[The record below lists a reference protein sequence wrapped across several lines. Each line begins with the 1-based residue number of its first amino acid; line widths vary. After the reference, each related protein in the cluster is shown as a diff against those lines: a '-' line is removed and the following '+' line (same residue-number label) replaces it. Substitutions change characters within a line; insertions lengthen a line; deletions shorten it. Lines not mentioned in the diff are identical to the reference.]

1 MGALDDPRGPLEGEH
16 LVDRGVAVIAGALT
30 DLDEV
35 SLLGLDQAATAA
47 SLVEIAAAEARLGEL
62 KHRVLAHAS
71 QVRVEEA
78 TGAATTATW
87 LARATRTTVRS
98 SRRAVH
104 LAAALES
111 YERLREG
118 YAAGAVNTEQAE
130 VIARALDALPT
141 DIPNT
146 VKAAAEQRLVDLAA
160 QHDACDLRVLGDRV
174 LDVVAPAVADAHE
187 AARLEAEERAAARR
201 TMLTMTPD
209 GQGSVHGRFTV
220 PELHAGML
228 RKQLL
233 ALVVHDKPALA
244 STPATTV
251 EQEEDERPEPVK
263 AATAVEL
270 GAALC
275 ELLERLDG
283 SQVPEMSTG
292 ATVVVTMTLETLT
305 GGLAAATLDTGDRI
319 AAHTARRLACE
330 AGIVPVVLG
339 GRREVLDVGRRKR
352 LFTRA
357 QRIALA
363 TRDKGCTAAG
373 CRTAAWFCHAH
384 HDRPWATGG
393 TTDLTN
399 GRLLCPTHHRAAHD
413 PRYDTHVLTDHQIE
427 FTLRC

>member
-1 MGALDDPRGPLEGEH
+1 MEGLGQH
-16 LVDRGVAVIAGALT
+16 QMDRGVAVIAGALT

-47 SLVEIAAAEARLGEL
+47 SLVEIAVAEARLGEL

-104 LAAALES
+104 LAAALET
-111 YERLREG
+111 YQRLRAG
-118 YAAGAVNTEQAE
+118 YAAGRVNTEQAE
-130 VIARALDALPT
+130 VIARALDALPA
-141 DIPNT
+141 DLPSQ
-146 VKAAAEQRLVDLAA
+146 VRAAAEQRLVDLAVH
-160 QHDACDLRVLGDRV
+160 HDACDLRVLGDRV
-174 LDVVAPAVADAHE
+174 LDVVAPQVADAHE
-187 AARLEAEERAAARR
+187 AARLEAEERAAARKA
-201 TMLTMTPD
+201 MLTMTPD

-233 ALVVHDKPALA
+233 ALVAHDKPALA
-244 STPATTV
+244 TSPATTG
-251 EQEEDERPEPVK
+251 EQEEGERPEPVK
-263 AATAVEL
+263 AATGVEL

-330 AGIVPVVLG
+330 AGIIPVVLSG
-339 GRREVLDVGRRKR
+339 SREVLDQGRRKR
-352 LFTRA
+352 LFTRT

-363 TRDKGCTAAG
+363 TRDRGCTAVG
-373 CRTAAWFCHAH
+373 CHTAAWFCHAH
-384 HDRPWATGG
+384 HDHPWATGG

-399 GRLLCPTHHRAAHD
+399 GRLLCPTHHRTAHD
-413 PRYDTHVLTDHQIE
+413 PRYDTRVLADHQIE
-427 FTLRC
+427 FTRRC

>member
-1 MGALDDPRGPLEGEH
+1 MEGLGQH
-16 LVDRGVAVIAGALT
+16 QVDRGVAVIAGALT

-35 SLLGLDQAATAA
+35 SLIGLDQPATAA

-104 LAAALES
+104 LAAALET

-118 YAAGAVNTEQAE
+118 YAAGRVNTEQAE
-130 VIARALDALPT
+130 VIARALDALPA
-141 DIPNT
+141 DIPAT
-146 VKAAAEQRLVDLAA
+146 VRAAAEQRLVDLAGH
-160 QHDACDLRVLGDRV
+160 HDACDLRVLGDRV

-187 AARLEAEERAAARR
+187 AARLEAEERAAARK

-244 STPATTV
+244 STPATAA
-251 EQEEDERPEPVK
+251 EQGEGERPEPVK

-330 AGIVPVVLG
+330 SDIVPVVLD

-373 CRTAAWFCHAH
+373 CRTAAWFCHAARTSAH
-384 HDRPWATGG
+384 GPEVNG
-393 TTDLTN
+393 TSS
-399 GRLLCPTHHRAAHD
+399 R
-413 PRYDTHVLTDHQIE
+413 
-427 FTLRC
+427 

>member
-1 MGALDDPRGPLEGEH
+1 MEGLGQH
-16 LVDRGVAVIAGALT
+16 QMDRGVAVIAGALT

-47 SLVEIAAAEARLGEL
+47 SLVEIAVAEARLGEL

-104 LAAALES
+104 LAAALET
-111 YERLREG
+111 YQRLRAG
-118 YAAGAVNTEQAE
+118 YAAGRVNTEQAE
-130 VIARALDALPT
+130 VIARALDAVPV
-141 DIPNT
+141 DIPAT

-160 QHDACDLRVLGDRV
+160 HHDACDLRVLGDRV

-187 AARLEAEERAAARR
+187 AARLEAEERAAARK

-233 ALVVHDKPALA
+233 ALVVHDKPALT
-244 STPATTV
+244 STPATTG
-251 EQEEDERPEPVK
+251 EQEEGERPEPVK

-270 GAALC
+270 GAAFC

-283 SQVPEMSTG
+283 SHVPEMSTG
-292 ATVVVTMTLETLT
+292 ATVVVTMTLETLA

-330 AGIVPVVLG
+330 AGIIPVVLG
-339 GRREVLDVGRRKR
+339 GSREVLDQGRRKR

-363 TRDKGCTAAG
+363 TRDRGCTAIG
-373 CRTAAWFCHAH
+373 CHTAAWFCHAH
-384 HDRPWATGG
+384 HDQPWATGG

-399 GRLLCPTHHRAAHD
+399 GRLLCPTHHRTAHD
-413 PRYDTHVLTDHQIE
+413 PRYDTRVLADHQIE
-427 FTLRC
+427 FTRRC

>member
-1 MGALDDPRGPLEGEH
+1 MGALGPREGEH

-30 DLDEV
+30 ELDEV
-35 SLLGLDQAATAA
+35 SLLGLDQTATAA
-47 SLVEIAAAEARLGEL
+47 SLVEIAVAEARLGEL

-71 QVRVEEA
+71 SVRVEEA

-104 LAAALES
+104 LATTLET
-111 YERLREG
+111 YQVLREG
-118 YAAGAVNTEQAE
+118 YAAGRVNTEQAE
-130 VIARALDALPT
+130 VIARALDALPA
-141 DIPNT
+141 DIPAT
-146 VKAAAEQRLVDLAA
+146 VRAAAEQRLVELAA
-160 QHDACDLRVLGDRV
+160 HHDACDLRVLGDRV

-187 AARLEAEERAAARR
+187 AARLEAEERAAARK

-233 ALVVHDKPALA
+233 ALVVHDKPSLTT
-244 STPATTV
+244 SPATTA
-251 EQEEDERPEPVK
+251 EQGEGGRPEPVK

-270 GAALC
+270 GAAFC

-330 AGIVPVVLG
+330 AGIIPVVLG
-339 GRREVLDVGRRKR
+339 GRREVLDQGRRKR

-363 TRDKGCTAAG
+363 TRDRGCTAVG

-384 HDRPWATGG
+384 HDQPWAAGG
-393 TTDLTN
+393 TTDLAN
-399 GRLLCPTHHRAAHD
+399 GRLLCPTHHRTAHD
-413 PRYDTHVLTDHQIE
+413 PRYETRVLADQQIE

>member
-1 MGALDDPRGPLEGEH
+1 MEGLGQH
-16 LVDRGVAVIAGALT
+16 QVDRGVAVIAGALT

-35 SLLGLDQAATAA
+35 SLIGLDQDATAA

-71 QVRVEEA
+71 SVRVEEA

-104 LAAALES
+104 LATALET
-111 YERLREG
+111 YQRLREG
-118 YAAGAVNTEQAE
+118 YAAGRVNTEQAE

-146 VKAAAEQRLVDLAA
+146 VKADAEQRLVELAA
-160 QHDACDLRVLGDRV
+160 HHDACDLRVLGDRV

-187 AARLEAEERAAARR
+187 AARLEAEERAAARK

-251 EQEEDERPEPVK
+251 EQGEGERPEPVK
-263 AATAVEL
+263 AASAVEL
-270 GAALC
+270 GAAFC

-292 ATVVVTMTLETLT
+292 ATVVVTMTLETLA

-330 AGIVPVVLG
+330 AGIIPVVLD

-384 HDRPWATGG
+384 HDQPWATGG

-399 GRLLCPTHHRAAHD
+399 GRLLCPTHHRTAHD
-413 PRYDTHVLTDHQIE
+413 PRYDTRVLADHQIE

>member
-1 MGALDDPRGPLEGEH
+1 MGALGPREGEH

-30 DLDEV
+30 ELGEV
-35 SLLGLDQAATAA
+35 SLIGLDQAATAA

-104 LAAALES
+104 LAAALEA
-111 YERLREG
+111 YARLREG
-118 YAAGAVNTEQAE
+118 YAAGRVNTEQAV
-130 VIARALDALPT
+130 VIARALEALPT
-141 DIPNT
+141 DISAT
-146 VKAAAEQRLVDLAA
+146 VRAAAEQRLVDLAA
-160 QHDACDLRVLGDRV
+160 HHDACDLRVLGDRV

-187 AARLEAEERAAARR
+187 AARLAAEERAAARK

-233 ALVVHDKPALA
+233 ALVVHDKPALTT
-244 STPATTV
+244 TPTTTA
-251 EQEEDERPEPVK
+251 EQGESERPEPVK

-330 AGIVPVVLG
+330 AAIIPVVLSG
-339 GRREVLDVGRRKR
+339 SREVLEVGRRKR

-363 TRDKGCTAAG
+363 TRDKGCTAVG

-384 HDRPWATGG
+384 HDQPWATGG

-399 GRLLCPTHHRAAHD
+399 GRLLCPTHHRTAHD
-413 PRYDTHVLTDHQIE
+413 PRYETRVLADHQIE

>member
-1 MGALDDPRGPLEGEH
+1 MGALGPREGEH

-30 DLDEV
+30 ELDEV
-35 SLLGLDQAATAA
+35 SLIGLDQTATAA
-47 SLVEIAAAEARLGEL
+47 SLVEIAVAEARLGEL

-104 LAAALES
+104 LATALET
-111 YERLREG
+111 YQRLREG
-118 YAAGAVNTEQAE
+118 YAAGRVNTEQAE
-130 VIARALDALPT
+130 AIARALDALPT
-141 DIPNT
+141 DIPAT
-146 VKAAAEQRLVDLAA
+146 VRAAAEQRLVELAA
-160 QHDACDLRVLGDRV
+160 HHDACDLRVLGDRV

-187 AARLEAEERAAARR
+187 AARLEAEERAAARK

-233 ALVVHDKPALA
+233 ALVVHDKPALGT
-244 STPATTV
+244 TPLV
-251 EQEEDERPEPVK
+251 GEQGEGERPEPVK
-263 AATAVEL
+263 AATGVEL
-270 GAALC
+270 GAAFC

-292 ATVVVTMTLETLT
+292 ATVVVTMTLDTLA

-339 GRREVLDVGRRKR
+339 GRREVLDQGRRRR

-363 TRDKGCTAAG
+363 TRDRGCTAAG

-384 HDRPWATGG
+384 HDHPWATGG

-413 PRYDTHVLTDHQIE
+413 PRYKTRVLADHQIE

>member
-1 MGALDDPRGPLEGEH
+1 MGALGPREGQH
-16 LVDRGVAVIAGALT
+16 QVDRGVAVIAGALT
-30 DLDEV
+30 ELDEV
-35 SLLGLDQAATAA
+35 SLLGLDQTATAA

-71 QVRVEEA
+71 SVRVEEA

-104 LAAALES
+104 LATTLET
-111 YERLREG
+111 YQRLRAG
-118 YAAGAVNTEQAE
+118 YAAGRVNTEQAE

-146 VKAAAEQRLVDLAA
+146 VKADAEQRLVELAA
-160 QHDACDLRVLGDRV
+160 HHDACDLRVLGDRV

-187 AARLEAEERAAARR
+187 AARLEAEERAAARK

-251 EQEEDERPEPVK
+251 EQ
-263 AATAVEL
+263 
-270 GAALC
+270 GAGQG
-275 ELLERLDG
+275 R
-283 SQVPEMSTG
+283 
-292 ATVVVTMTLETLT
+292 
-305 GGLAAATLDTGDRI
+305 
-319 AAHTARRLACE
+319 HRR
-330 AGIVPVVLG
+330 
-339 GRREVLDVGRRKR
+339 R
-352 LFTRA
+352 
-357 QRIALA
+357 
-363 TRDKGCTAAG
+363 AG
-373 CRTAAWFCHAH
+373 CRPLRAAGETGRLPGPGDVDRRDGGGH
-384 HDRPWATGG
+384 HDRRDAGRWVGG
-393 TTDLTN
+393 
-399 GRLLCPTHHRAAHD
+399 GHVGHR
-413 PRYDTHVLTDHQIE
+413 
-427 FTLRC
+427 

>member
-1 MGALDDPRGPLEGEH
+1 MEGLGQH
-16 LVDRGVAVIAGALT
+16 QMDRGVAVIAGALT

-47 SLVEIAAAEARLGEL
+47 SLVEIAVAEARLGEL

-104 LAAALES
+104 LAAALET
-111 YERLREG
+111 YQRLRAG
-118 YAAGAVNTEQAE
+118 YAAGRVNTEQAE
-130 VIARALDALPT
+130 VIARALDAVPA
-141 DIPNT
+141 DIPAT

-160 QHDACDLRVLGDRV
+160 HHDACDLRVLGDRV

-187 AARLEAEERAAARR
+187 AARLEAEERAAERK

-233 ALVVHDKPALA
+233 ALVVHDKPALT
-244 STPATTV
+244 STPATAG
-251 EQEEDERPEPVK
+251 EQEEGERPEPVK

-270 GAALC
+270 GAAFC

-283 SQVPEMSTG
+283 SHVPEMSTG

-330 AGIVPVVLG
+330 AGIIPVVLD
-339 GRREVLDVGRRKR
+339 GRREVLDQGRRKR

-357 QRIALA
+357 QRVSLA
-363 TRDKGCTAAG
+363 TRDGGCTAAG

-384 HDRPWATGG
+384 HDQPWAAGG

-399 GRLLCPTHHRAAHD
+399 GRLLCPTHHRTAHA
-413 PRYDTHVLTDHQIE
+413 PRYDTRVLADHQIE

>member
-1 MGALDDPRGPLEGEH
+1 MGALDDPRGPREGEH

-30 DLDEV
+30 ELGEV
-35 SLLGLDQAATAA
+35 SLLGLDQTATAA

-71 QVRVEEA
+71 SARVQEA

-104 LAAALES
+104 LATALET

-118 YAAGAVNTEQAE
+118 HADGRVNTEQAE
-130 VIARALDALPT
+130 VIARALDSLPT
-141 DIPNT
+141 DIPAT
-146 VKAAAEQRLVDLAA
+146 VRAAAEQRLVELAA
-160 QHDACDLRVLGDRV
+160 HHDACDLRMLGDRV

-187 AARLEAEERAAARR
+187 AVRLEAEDRAAARK

-233 ALVVHDKPALA
+233 ALVVHDKPALTT
-244 STPATTV
+244 TPTTTA
-251 EQEEDERPEPVK
+251 EQGEGERPEPVK

-270 GAALC
+270 GAAFC

-292 ATVVVTMTLETLT
+292 ATVVVTMNLDTLT

-330 AGIVPVVLG
+330 ASIIPVVLG

-363 TRDKGCTAAG
+363 TRDKGCTAVG

-384 HDRPWATGG
+384 HDQPWATGG

-399 GRLLCPTHHRAAHD
+399 GRLLCPTHHRTAHD
-413 PRYDTHVLTDHQIE
+413 PRYETRVLADHQIE

>member
-1 MGALDDPRGPLEGEH
+1 MEGLGQH
-16 LVDRGVAVIAGALT
+16 QMDRGVAVIAGALT

-47 SLVEIAAAEARLGEL
+47 SLVEIAVAEARLGEL

-104 LAAALES
+104 LAAALET
-111 YERLREG
+111 YQRLRAG
-118 YAAGAVNTEQAE
+118 YAAGRVNTEQAE
-130 VIARALDALPT
+130 VIARALDALPA
-141 DIPNT
+141 DLPSQ
-146 VKAAAEQRLVDLAA
+146 VRAAAEQRLVDLAVH
-160 QHDACDLRVLGDRV
+160 HDACDLRVLGDRV
-174 LDVVAPAVADAHE
+174 LDVVAPQVADAHE
-187 AARLEAEERAAARR
+187 AARLEAEERAAARKA
-201 TMLTMTPD
+201 MLTMTPD

-233 ALVVHDKPALA
+233 ALVAHDKPALA
-244 STPATTV
+244 TSPATTG
-251 EQEEDERPEPVK
+251 EQEEGERPEPVK

-270 GAALC
+270 GAAFC

-283 SQVPEMSTG
+283 SHVPEMSTG
-292 ATVVVTMTLETLT
+292 ATVVVTMTLETLA

-330 AGIVPVVLG
+330 AGIIPVVLD
-339 GRREVLDVGRRKR
+339 GRREVLDQGRRKR

-357 QRIALA
+357 QRVSLA
-363 TRDKGCTAAG
+363 TRDGGCTAAG

-384 HDRPWATGG
+384 HDQPWAAGG

-399 GRLLCPTHHRAAHD
+399 GRLLCPTHHRTAHA
-413 PRYDTHVLTDHQIE
+413 PRYDTRVLADHQIE

>member
-1 MGALDDPRGPLEGEH
+1 MEGLGQH
-16 LVDRGVAVIAGALT
+16 QMDRGVAVIAGALT

-47 SLVEIAAAEARLGEL
+47 SLVEIAVAEARLGEL

-104 LAAALES
+104 LAAALET
-111 YERLREG
+111 YQRLRAG
-118 YAAGAVNTEQAE
+118 YAAGRVNTEQAE
-130 VIARALDALPT
+130 VIARALDALPA
-141 DIPNT
+141 DLPSQ
-146 VKAAAEQRLVDLAA
+146 VRAAAEQRLVDLAVH
-160 QHDACDLRVLGDRV
+160 HDACDLRVLGDRV
-174 LDVVAPAVADAHE
+174 LDVVAPQVADAHE
-187 AARLEAEERAAARR
+187 AARLEAEERAAARKA
-201 TMLTMTPD
+201 MLTMTPD

-233 ALVVHDKPALA
+233 ALVAHDKPALA
-244 STPATTV
+244 TSPATTG
-251 EQEEDERPEPVK
+251 EQEEGERPEPVK
-263 AATAVEL
+263 AATGVEL

-292 ATVVVTMTLETLT
+292 ATVVVTMTLETLA
-305 GGLAAATLDTGDRI
+305 GGLAATLDTGDRI

-330 AGIVPVVLG
+330 AGIIPVVLG
-339 GRREVLDVGRRKR
+339 GRREVLDQGRRKR

-357 QRIALA
+357 QRVSLA
-363 TRDKGCTAAG
+363 TRDGGCTAAG

-384 HDRPWATGG
+384 HDQPWAAGG

-399 GRLLCPTHHRAAHD
+399 GRLLCPTHHRTAHA
-413 PRYDTHVLTDHQIE
+413 PRYDTRVLADHQIE

>member
-1 MGALDDPRGPLEGEH
+1 MEGLGQH
-16 LVDRGVAVIAGALT
+16 QVDRGVAVIAGALT

-35 SLLGLDQAATAA
+35 SLIGLDQDATAA

-71 QVRVEEA
+71 SVRVEEA

-104 LAAALES
+104 LATALET
-111 YERLREG
+111 YQRLREG
-118 YAAGAVNTEQAE
+118 YAAGRVNTEQAE

-146 VKAAAEQRLVDLAA
+146 VKADAEQRLVELAA
-160 QHDACDLRVLGDRV
+160 HHDACDLRVLGDRV

-187 AARLEAEERAAARR
+187 AARLEAEERAAARK

-233 ALVVHDKPALA
+233 ALVVHDKPALT
-244 STPATTV
+244 STPATAC
-251 EQEEDERPEPVK
+251 EQEEGERPEPVK

-270 GAALC
+270 GAAFC

-330 AGIVPVVLG
+330 AGIIPVVLD

-384 HDRPWATGG
+384 HDQPWATGG

-399 GRLLCPTHHRAAHD
+399 GRLLCPTHHRTAHD
-413 PRYDTHVLTDHQIE
+413 PRYDTRVLADHQIE

>member
-1 MGALDDPRGPLEGEH
+1 MEGLGQH
-16 LVDRGVAVIAGALT
+16 LVDRGVAVIAGALAE
-30 DLDEV
+30 LDEV
-35 SLLGLDQAATAA
+35 SLLGLDQAATAS
-47 SLVEIAAAEARLGEL
+47 SLVEIAVAEARLGEL

-104 LAAALES
+104 LAAALET
-111 YERLREG
+111 YQRLRAG
-118 YAAGAVNTEQAE
+118 YAAGRVNTEQAE
-130 VIARALDALPT
+130 VIARALDAVPV
-141 DIPNT
+141 DIPAT
-146 VKAAAEQRLVDLAA
+146 VRTAAEQRLVDLAA
-160 QHDACDLRVLGDRV
+160 HHDACDLRVLGDRV

-187 AARLEAEERAAARR
+187 AARLEAEERAAERK

-233 ALVVHDKPALA
+233 ALVVHDKPALT
-244 STPATTV
+244 STPATAG
-251 EQEEDERPEPVK
+251 EQEEGERPEPVK

-270 GAALC
+270 GAAFC

-283 SQVPEMSTG
+283 SHVPEMSTG
-292 ATVVVTMTLETLT
+292 ATVVVTMTLETLA

-330 AGIVPVVLG
+330 AGIIPVVLD
-339 GRREVLDVGRRKR
+339 GRREVLDQGRRKR

-363 TRDKGCTAAG
+363 TRDRGCTAIG
-373 CRTAAWFCHAH
+373 CHTAAWFCHAH
-384 HDRPWATGG
+384 HDQPWATGG

-399 GRLLCPTHHRAAHD
+399 GRLLCPTHHRTAHD
-413 PRYDTHVLTDHQIE
+413 PRYDTRVLADHQIE
-427 FTLRC
+427 FTRRC

>member
-1 MGALDDPRGPLEGEH
+1 MGALGPREGQH
-16 LVDRGVAVIAGALT
+16 QVDRGVAVIAGALT
-30 DLDEV
+30 ELDEV
-35 SLLGLDQAATAA
+35 SLIGLDQTATAA

-71 QVRVEEA
+71 SVRVEEA

-104 LAAALES
+104 LATTLES
-111 YERLREG
+111 YARLREG
-118 YAAGAVNTEQAE
+118 YAAGRANTEQAE
-130 VIARALDALPT
+130 VIARALDALPV

-160 QHDACDLRVLGDRV
+160 HHDACDLRVLGDRV

-244 STPATTV
+244 STPTTTGEQV
-251 EQEEDERPEPVK
+251 EAERPEPVK
-263 AATAVEL
+263 AASAVEL
-270 GAALC
+270 GAAFC

-292 ATVVVTMTLETLT
+292 ATVVVTMTLDTLT

-339 GRREVLDVGRRKR
+339 GRREVLDVGRRRR

-363 TRDKGCTAAG
+363 TRDRGCTAVG
-373 CRTAAWFCHAH
+373 CRTASWFCHAH
-384 HDRPWATGG
+384 HDQPWAAGG

-399 GRLLCPTHHRAAHD
+399 GRLLCPTHHRTAHD
-413 PRYDTHVLTDHQIE
+413 PRYDTRVLADHQIE

>member
-1 MGALDDPRGPLEGEH
+1 MEGLGQH
-16 LVDRGVAVIAGALT
+16 QVDRGVAVIAGALT
-30 DLDEV
+30 ELDEV
-35 SLLGLDQAATAA
+35 SLLGLDQTATAA
-47 SLVEIAAAEARLGEL
+47 SLVEIAVAEARLGEL

-87 LARATRTTVRS
+87 LARATRTTVRT

-104 LAAALES
+104 LATALET
-111 YERLREG
+111 YARLREG

-130 VIARALDALPT
+130 VIARALDALPV
-141 DIPNT
+141 DVPAT
-146 VKAAAEQRLVDLAA
+146 VRAAAEQRLVELAA
-160 QHDACDLRVLGDRV
+160 HHDACDLRVLGDRV

-187 AARLEAEERAAARR
+187 AARLEAEERAAARK

-233 ALVVHDKPALA
+233 ALVVHDKPALTT
-244 STPATTV
+244 SPATAGELV
-251 EQEEDERPEPVK
+251 EAERPEPVK

-292 ATVVVTMTLETLT
+292 ATVVVTMTLDTLT
-305 GGLAAATLDTGDRI
+305 GGLAAATLDTGDRV

-330 AGIVPVVLG
+330 AGIIPVVLS

-363 TRDKGCTAAG
+363 TRDRGCTAAG
-373 CRTAAWFCHAH
+373 CHTAAWFCHAH
-384 HDRPWATGG
+384 HDQPWATGG

-399 GRLLCPTHHRAAHD
+399 GRLLCPTHHRTAHD
-413 PRYDTHVLTDHQIE
+413 PRYETRVLAEHQIE

>member
-1 MGALDDPRGPLEGEH
+1 MEGLGQH
-16 LVDRGVAVIAGALT
+16 QVDRGVAVIAGALT

-35 SLLGLDQAATAA
+35 SLIGLDQAATAA

-71 QVRVEEA
+71 SVRVEEA

-104 LAAALES
+104 LATALET
-111 YERLREG
+111 YARLREG
-118 YAAGAVNTEQAE
+118 YAAGRVNTEQAE
-130 VIARALDALPT
+130 VIARALDALPV
-141 DIPNT
+141 DIPAS
-146 VKAAAEQRLVDLAA
+146 VRAAAEERLVDLAGH
-160 QHDACDLRVLGDRV
+160 HDACDLRVLGDRV

-187 AARLEAEERAAARR
+187 AARLAAEERAAARK

-233 ALVVHDKPALA
+233 ALVVHDKPALT
-244 STPATTV
+244 STPTTTA
-251 EQEEDERPEPVK
+251 EQEEGERPEPVK

-270 GAALC
+270 GAAFC

-292 ATVVVTMTLETLT
+292 ATVVVTMTLETLA

-357 QRIALA
+357 QRVALA
-363 TRDKGCTAAG
+363 TRDRGCTAVG

-384 HDRPWATGG
+384 HDQPWATGG
-393 TTDLTN
+393 TTDLIN
-399 GRLLCPTHHRAAHD
+399 GRLLCPTHHRTAHD
-413 PRYDTHVLTDHQIE
+413 PRYESRVLADHQIE

>member
-1 MGALDDPRGPLEGEH
+1 MGALDDPRGPREGEH
-16 LVDRGVAVIAGALT
+16 QVDRGVAVIAGALT
-30 DLDEV
+30 DLDKV
-35 SLLGLDQAATAA
+35 SLIGLDQTATAA

-71 QVRVEEA
+71 SVRVEEA

-104 LAAALES
+104 LAAALET

-118 YAAGAVNTEQAE
+118 YAAGRVNTEQAE
-130 VIARALDALPT
+130 VIARALDALPA
-141 DIPNT
+141 DIPAT
-146 VKAAAEQRLVDLAA
+146 VRAAAEQRLVDLAGH
-160 QHDACDLRVLGDRV
+160 HDACDLRVLGDRV

-187 AARLEAEERAAARR
+187 AARLAAEERAAARK

-244 STPATTV
+244 STPATAA
-251 EQEEDERPEPVK
+251 EQGEGERPEPVK

-330 AGIVPVVLG
+330 AAIIPVVLD

-373 CRTAAWFCHAH
+373 CHTAAWFCHAH
-384 HDRPWATGG
+384 HDQPWAAGG
-393 TTDLTN
+393 TTDLAN
-399 GRLLCPTHHRAAHD
+399 GRLLCPTHHRRAHD
-413 PRYDTHVLTDHQIE
+413 DRYQTRVLANNQIE
-427 FTLRC
+427 FTLRT

>member
-1 MGALDDPRGPLEGEH
+1 MGALGPREGQH
-16 LVDRGVAVIAGALT
+16 QVDRGVAVIAGALT
-30 DLDEV
+30 ELDEV
-35 SLLGLDQAATAA
+35 SLLGLDQTATAA

-71 QVRVEEA
+71 SVRVEEA

-87 LARATRTTVRS
+87 LARATRSTVRT

-104 LAAALES
+104 LATALES
-111 YERLREG
+111 YQRLREG
-118 YAAGAVNTEQAE
+118 YAAGRVNTEQAE

-146 VKAAAEQRLVDLAA
+146 VKADAEQRLVELAA
-160 QHDACDLRVLGDRV
+160 HHDACDLRVLGDRV

-187 AARLEAEERAAARR
+187 AARLEAEERAAARK

-251 EQEEDERPEPVK
+251 EQGEGERPEPVK
-263 AATAVEL
+263 AASAVEL
-270 GAALC
+270 GAAFC

-292 ATVVVTMTLETLT
+292 ATVVVTMTVETLA

-330 AGIVPVVLG
+330 AGIIPVVLD

-384 HDRPWATGG
+384 HDQPWATGG

-399 GRLLCPTHHRAAHD
+399 GRLLCPTHHRTAHD
-413 PRYDTHVLTDHQIE
+413 PRYDTRVLADHQIE

>member
-1 MGALDDPRGPLEGEH
+1 MGALGPREGEH
-16 LVDRGVAVIAGALT
+16 QVDRGVAVIAGALT

-35 SLLGLDQAATAA
+35 SLIGLDQTATAA

-104 LAAALES
+104 LAAALET
-111 YERLREG
+111 YQRLREG
-118 YAAGAVNTEQAE
+118 YAAGRVNTEQAE

-141 DIPNT
+141 DIPAT
-146 VKAAAEQRLVDLAA
+146 VRAAAEQRLVELAA

-244 STPATTV
+244 STPATTGD
-251 EQEEDERPEPVK
+251 EEVGERPEPVK

-270 GAALC
+270 GAAFC

-305 GGLAAATLDTGDRI
+305 GGLAAATLDSGDRI

-339 GRREVLDVGRRKR
+339 GRREVLDQGRRKR

-363 TRDKGCTAAG
+363 TRDRGCTAAG
-373 CRTAAWFCHAH
+373 CHTAAWFCHAH
-384 HDRPWATGG
+384 HDQPWATGG

-399 GRLLCPTHHRAAHD
+399 GRLLCPTHHRTAHD
-413 PRYDTHVLTDHQIE
+413 PRYDTRVLADHQIE

>member
-1 MGALDDPRGPLEGEH
+1 MGALDDPRGPREGEH

-30 DLDEV
+30 ELGEV
-35 SLLGLDQAATAA
+35 SLLGLDQTATAA

-71 QVRVEEA
+71 SARVQEA

-104 LAAALES
+104 LATALET

-118 YAAGAVNTEQAE
+118 HADGRVNTEQAE
-130 VIARALDALPT
+130 VIARALDSLPT
-141 DIPNT
+141 DIPAT
-146 VKAAAEQRLVDLAA
+146 VRAAAEQRLVELAA
-160 QHDACDLRVLGDRV
+160 HHDACDLRMLGDRV

-187 AARLEAEERAAARR
+187 AVRLEAEDRAAARK

-233 ALVVHDKPALA
+233 ALVVHDKPALTT
-244 STPATTV
+244 TPTTTA
-251 EQEEDERPEPVK
+251 EQGESERPEPVK

-330 AGIVPVVLG
+330 AAIIPVVLSG
-339 GRREVLDVGRRKR
+339 SREVLEVGRRKR

-363 TRDKGCTAAG
+363 TRDKGCTAVG

-384 HDRPWATGG
+384 HDQPWATGG

-399 GRLLCPTHHRAAHD
+399 GRLLCPTHHRTAHD
-413 PRYDTHVLTDHQIE
+413 PRYETRVLADHQIE

>member
-1 MGALDDPRGPLEGEH
+1 MEGLGQH
-16 LVDRGVAVIAGALT
+16 QVDRGVAVIAGALT
-30 DLDEV
+30 ELDEV
-35 SLLGLDQAATAA
+35 SLLGLDQTATAA
-47 SLVEIAAAEARLGEL
+47 SLVEIAVAEARLGEL

-87 LARATRTTVRS
+87 LARATRTTVRT

-104 LAAALES
+104 LATALET
-111 YERLREG
+111 YARLREG

-130 VIARALDALPT
+130 VIARALDALPV
-141 DIPNT
+141 DVPAT
-146 VKAAAEQRLVDLAA
+146 VRAAAEQRLVELAA
-160 QHDACDLRVLGDRV
+160 HHDACDLRVLGDRV

-187 AARLEAEERAAARR
+187 AARLEAEERAAARK

-233 ALVVHDKPALA
+233 ALVVHDKPALTT
-244 STPATTV
+244 SPATAGELV
-251 EQEEDERPEPVK
+251 EAERPEPVK

-292 ATVVVTMTLETLT
+292 ATVVVTMTLETLA

-330 AGIVPVVLG
+330 AGIIPVVLD

-384 HDRPWATGG
+384 HDQPWATGG

-399 GRLLCPTHHRAAHD
+399 GRLLCPTHHRTAHD
-413 PRYDTHVLTDHQIE
+413 PRYDTRVLADHQIE

>member
-1 MGALDDPRGPLEGEH
+1 M
-16 LVDRGVAVIAGALT
+16 DRGVAVIAGALT

-47 SLVEIAAAEARLGEL
+47 SLVEIAVAEARLGEL

-104 LAAALES
+104 LAAALET
-111 YERLREG
+111 YQRLRAG
-118 YAAGAVNTEQAE
+118 YAAGRVNTEQAE
-130 VIARALDALPT
+130 VIARALDAVPV
-141 DIPNT
+141 DIPAT

-160 QHDACDLRVLGDRV
+160 HHDACDLRVLGDRV
-174 LDVVAPAVADAHE
+174 LNVVAPAVADAHE
-187 AARLEAEERAAARR
+187 AARLEAEERAAERK

-233 ALVVHDKPALA
+233 ALVAHDKPALT
-244 STPATTV
+244 STPATTG
-251 EQEEDERPEPVK
+251 EQEEGERPEPVK

-270 GAALC
+270 GAAFC

-283 SQVPEMSTG
+283 SHVPEMSTG
-292 ATVVVTMTLETLT
+292 ATVVVTMTLETLA

-330 AGIVPVVLG
+330 AGIIPVVLD
-339 GRREVLDVGRRKR
+339 GRREVLDQGSRKR

-363 TRDKGCTAAG
+363 TRDRGCTAIG
-373 CRTAAWFCHAH
+373 CHTAAWFCHAH
-384 HDRPWATGG
+384 HDQPWATGG

-399 GRLLCPTHHRAAHD
+399 GRLLCPTHHRTAHD
-413 PRYDTHVLTDHQIE
+413 PRYDTRVLADHQIE
-427 FTLRC
+427 FTRRC

>member
-1 MGALDDPRGPLEGEH
+1 MEGLGQH
-16 LVDRGVAVIAGALT
+16 LVDRGVAVISGALT

-35 SLLGLDQAATAA
+35 SLIGLDQTATAS
-47 SLVEIAAAEARLGEL
+47 SLVEIAAAEARLAEL

-71 QVRVEEA
+71 SVGVEEA

-87 LARATRTTVRS
+87 LARATRSTVRT

-104 LAAALES
+104 LATALES
-111 YERLREG
+111 YQRLREG
-118 YAAGAVNTEQAE
+118 YAGGRVNTEQAE
-130 VIARALDALPT
+130 VIARALDALPV
-141 DIPNT
+141 DLPST
-146 VKAAAEQRLVDLAA
+146 VKAEAEQRLVDLAGH
-160 QHDACDLRVLGDRV
+160 HDACDLRVLGDRV

-187 AARLEAEERAAARR
+187 AARLEAEERAAARK

-233 ALVVHDKPALA
+233 ALVVHDRPALA
-244 STPATTV
+244 STPTTTG
-251 EQEEDERPEPVK
+251 EQVEDERPEPVK
-263 AATAVEL
+263 AASAVEF
-270 GAALC
+270 GAAFC

-319 AAHTARRLACE
+319 AAHIARRLACE

-339 GRREVLDVGRRKR
+339 GRREVLDQGRRRR

-363 TRDKGCTAAG
+363 TRDKGCTAVG
-373 CRTAAWFCHAH
+373 CHTAAWFCHAH
-384 HDRPWATGG
+384 HDQPWAAGG

-399 GRLLCPTHHRAAHD
+399 GRLLCPTHHRTAHD
-413 PRYDTHVLTDHQIE
+413 PRYETRVLADHQIE

>member
-1 MGALDDPRGPLEGEH
+1 MEGLGQH
-16 LVDRGVAVIAGALT
+16 QVDRGVAVIAGALT

-35 SLLGLDQAATAA
+35 SLIGLDQDATAA

-71 QVRVEEA
+71 SVRVEEA

-104 LAAALES
+104 LATALET
-111 YERLREG
+111 YQRLREG
-118 YAAGAVNTEQAE
+118 YAAGRVNTEQAE

-146 VKAAAEQRLVDLAA
+146 VKADAEQRLVELAA
-160 QHDACDLRVLGDRV
+160 HHDACDLRVLGDRV

-187 AARLEAEERAAARR
+187 AARLEAEERAAARK

-233 ALVVHDKPALA
+233 ALVVHDKPALT
-244 STPATTV
+244 STPATTC
-251 EQEEDERPEPVK
+251 EQEEGERPEPVK

-270 GAALC
+270 GAAFC

-283 SQVPEMSTG
+283 SHVPEMSTG
-292 ATVVVTMTLETLT
+292 ATVVVTMTLETLA

-330 AGIVPVVLG
+330 AGIIPVVLD

-384 HDRPWATGG
+384 HDQPWATGG

-399 GRLLCPTHHRAAHD
+399 GRLLCPTHHRTAHD
-413 PRYDTHVLTDHQIE
+413 PRYDTRVLADHQIE

>member
-1 MGALDDPRGPLEGEH
+1 MGALGPREGEH
-16 LVDRGVAVIAGALT
+16 LVNRGVAVIAGALT

-35 SLLGLDQAATAA
+35 SLIGLDQDATAT

-71 QVRVEEA
+71 SVRVEEA

-104 LAAALES
+104 LAAALEI
-111 YERLREG
+111 YARLREG
-118 YAAGAVNTEQAE
+118 YAAGRVNTEQAE
-130 VIARALDALPT
+130 VIARALDALPA
-141 DIPNT
+141 DIPAT

-160 QHDACDLRVLGDRV
+160 HHDACDLRVLGDRV

-187 AARLEAEERAAARR
+187 AARLEAEERAAARK

-209 GQGSVHGRFTV
+209 GQGSVHGRFTL

-244 STPATTV
+244 TSPATAA
-251 EQEEDERPEPVK
+251 EQGEAERPEPVK

-283 SQVPEMSTG
+283 SHVPEMSTG

-305 GGLAAATLDTGDRI
+305 GGLAATTLDTGDRI

-330 AGIVPVVLG
+330 AAIIPVVLG
-339 GRREVLDVGRRKR
+339 GTREVLDQGRRKR

-363 TRDKGCTAAG
+363 TRDKGCTAVG
-373 CRTAAWFCHAH
+373 CHTAAWFCHAH
-384 HDRPWATGG
+384 HDHPWATGG

-399 GRLLCPTHHRAAHD
+399 GRLLCPTHHRTAHD
-413 PRYDTHVLTDHQIE
+413 PRYETRVLTDNQIE

>member
-1 MGALDDPRGPLEGEH
+1 M
-16 LVDRGVAVIAGALT
+16 DRGVAVIAGALT
-30 DLDEV
+30 DLDDV
-35 SLLGLDQAATAA
+35 SLIGLDQTATAA

-87 LARATRTTVRS
+87 LARATRTTVRT

-104 LAAALES
+104 LATALET

-118 YAAGAVNTEQAE
+118 YAAGRVNTEQAE

-141 DIPNT
+141 DIPAT
-146 VKAAAEQRLVDLAA
+146 VRTAAEQRLVDLAA
-160 QHDACDLRVLGDRV
+160 HHDACDLRVLGDRV

-187 AARLEAEERAAARR
+187 AARLEAEERAAERK

-233 ALVVHDKPALA
+233 ALVVHDKPALT
-244 STPATTV
+244 STPATAG
-251 EQEEDERPEPVK
+251 EQEEGERPEPVK

-270 GAALC
+270 GAAFC

-292 ATVVVTMTLETLT
+292 ATVVVTMTLETLA

-330 AGIVPVVLG
+330 AGIIPVVLD
-339 GRREVLDVGRRKR
+339 GRREVLDQGRRKR

-363 TRDKGCTAAG
+363 TRDRGCTAIG
-373 CRTAAWFCHAH
+373 CHTAAWFCHAH
-384 HDRPWATGG
+384 HDQPWATGG

-399 GRLLCPTHHRAAHD
+399 GRLLCPTHHRTAHD
-413 PRYDTHVLTDHQIE
+413 PRYDTRVLADHQIE
-427 FTLRC
+427 FTRRC

>member
-1 MGALDDPRGPLEGEH
+1 MGALGPREGEH

-30 DLDEV
+30 ELDEV
-35 SLLGLDQAATAA
+35 SLIGLDQTATAA
-47 SLVEIAAAEARLGEL
+47 SLVEIAVAEARLGEL

-104 LAAALES
+104 LATALET
-111 YERLREG
+111 YQRLREG
-118 YAAGAVNTEQAE
+118 YAAGRVNTEQAE
-130 VIARALDALPT
+130 AIARALDALPT
-141 DIPNT
+141 DIPAT
-146 VKAAAEQRLVDLAA
+146 VRAAAEQRLVELAA
-160 QHDACDLRVLGDRV
+160 HHDACDLRVLGDRV

-187 AARLEAEERAAARR
+187 AARLEAEERAAARK

-233 ALVVHDKPALA
+233 ALVVHDKPSLTT
-244 STPATTV
+244 SPATTA
-251 EQEEDERPEPVK
+251 EQGEGGRPEPVK

-270 GAALC
+270 GAAFC

-292 ATVVVTMTLETLT
+292 ATVVVTMTLDTLA

-339 GRREVLDVGRRKR
+339 GRREVLDQGRRRR

-363 TRDKGCTAAG
+363 TRDRGCTAAG

-384 HDRPWATGG
+384 HDHPWATGG

-413 PRYDTHVLTDHQIE
+413 PRYKTRVLADHQIE

>member
-1 MGALDDPRGPLEGEH
+1 MEGLGQH
-16 LVDRGVAVIAGALT
+16 QMDRGVAVIAGALT

-47 SLVEIAAAEARLGEL
+47 SLVEIAVAEARLGEL

-104 LAAALES
+104 LAAALET
-111 YERLREG
+111 YQRLRAG
-118 YAAGAVNTEQAE
+118 YAAGRVNTEQAE
-130 VIARALDALPT
+130 VIARALDALPA
-141 DIPNT
+141 DLPSQ
-146 VKAAAEQRLVDLAA
+146 VRAAAEQRLVDLAVH
-160 QHDACDLRVLGDRV
+160 HDACDLRVLGDRV
-174 LDVVAPAVADAHE
+174 LDVVAPQVADAHE
-187 AARLEAEERAAARR
+187 AARLEAEERAAARKA
-201 TMLTMTPD
+201 MLTMTPD

-233 ALVVHDKPALA
+233 ALVVHDKPSLGT
-244 STPATTV
+244 TPV
-251 EQEEDERPEPVK
+251 VGERPEPVR

-292 ATVVVTMTLETLT
+292 ATVVVTMTLETLA

-330 AGIVPVVLG
+330 AGIIPVVLSG
-339 GRREVLDVGRRKR
+339 SREVLDQGRRKR

-363 TRDKGCTAAG
+363 TRDRGCTAVG
-373 CRTAAWFCHAH
+373 CHTAAWFCHAH
-384 HDRPWATGG
+384 HDQPWAAGG

-399 GRLLCPTHHRAAHD
+399 GRLLCPTHHRTAHD
-413 PRYDTHVLTDHQIE
+413 PRYETRVLADHQIE

>member
-1 MGALDDPRGPLEGEH
+1 M
-16 LVDRGVAVIAGALT
+16 DRGVAVIAGALT
-30 DLDEV
+30 ELDEV
-35 SLLGLDQAATAA
+35 SLIGLDQTATAA
-47 SLVEIAAAEARLGEL
+47 SLVEIAVAEARLGEL

-71 QVRVEEA
+71 SVRVEEA

-104 LAAALES
+104 LATTLET
-111 YERLREG
+111 YQVLREG
-118 YAAGAVNTEQAE
+118 YAAGRVNTEQAE
-130 VIARALDALPT
+130 VIARALDALPV

-146 VKAAAEQRLVDLAA
+146 VKAAAEQRLVDLAGH
-160 QHDACDLRVLGDRV
+160 HDACDLRVLGDRV
-174 LDVVAPAVADAHE
+174 RDVVAPAVADAHE

-233 ALVVHDKPALA
+233 ALVVHDKPSLTT
-244 STPATTV
+244 SPATTA
-251 EQEEDERPEPVK
+251 EQGEAGRPEPVK

-270 GAALC
+270 GAAFC

-292 ATVVVTMTLETLT
+292 ATVVVTMTLDSLT
-305 GGLAAATLDTGDRI
+305 GGLAAATLDTGDRM

-363 TRDKGCTAAG
+363 TRDKGCTAVG
-373 CRTAAWFCHAH
+373 CHTAAWFCHAH
-384 HDRPWATGG
+384 HDQPWATGG

-399 GRLLCPTHHRAAHD
+399 GRLLCPTHHRTAHD
-413 PRYDTHVLTDHQIE
+413 PRYETRVLADHQIE
-427 FTLRC
+427 FILRC

>member
-1 MGALDDPRGPLEGEH
+1 MEGLGQH
-16 LVDRGVAVIAGALT
+16 QVDRGVAVIAGALT

-35 SLLGLDQAATAA
+35 SLIGLDQPATAA

-62 KHRVLAHAS
+62 KHRVLAHATA
-71 QVRVEEA
+71 VRVEEA

-104 LAAALES
+104 LATALET
-111 YERLREG
+111 YARLREG

-146 VKAAAEQRLVDLAA
+146 VKAAAEQRLVELAA
-160 QHDACDLRVLGDRV
+160 HHDACDLRVLGDRV

-187 AARLEAEERAAARR
+187 AARLAAEERAAARK

-209 GQGSVHGRFTV
+209 RQGSVHGRFTV

-244 STPATTV
+244 STPATAA
-251 EQEEDERPEPVK
+251 EQGEGERPEPVK

-270 GAALC
+270 GAAFC

-292 ATVVVTMTLETLT
+292 ATVVVTMTLETLA

-363 TRDKGCTAAG
+363 TRDKGCTAVG

-384 HDRPWATGG
+384 HDQPWATGG
-393 TTDLTN
+393 TTDLAN
-399 GRLLCPTHHRAAHD
+399 GRLLCPTHHRTAHD
-413 PRYDTHVLTDHQIE
+413 PRYESRVLADHQIE

>member
-1 MGALDDPRGPLEGEH
+1 MEGLGQH
-16 LVDRGVAVIAGALT
+16 QVDRGVAVIAGALT
-30 DLDEV
+30 ELDEV

-47 SLVEIAAAEARLGEL
+47 SLVEIAGAEARLGEL

-104 LAAALES
+104 LATALET
-111 YERLREG
+111 YQRLREG
-118 YAAGAVNTEQAE
+118 YAAGRVNTEQAE
-130 VIARALDALPT
+130 VIARALEALPV
-141 DIPNT
+141 DIPAT
-146 VKAAAEQRLVDLAA
+146 VRAAAEQRLVELAA
-160 QHDACDLRVLGDRV
+160 HHDACDLRVLGDRV

-187 AARLEAEERAAARR
+187 AARLEAEERAAARK

-233 ALVVHDKPALA
+233 ALVVHDKPALGT
-244 STPATTV
+244 TPLV
-251 EQEEDERPEPVK
+251 GEQGEGERPEPVK
-263 AATAVEL
+263 AATGVEL
-270 GAALC
+270 GAAFC

-292 ATVVVTMTLETLT
+292 ATVVVTMTLDTLA

-339 GRREVLDVGRRKR
+339 GRREVLDQGRRRR

-363 TRDKGCTAAG
+363 TRDRGCTAAG

-384 HDRPWATGG
+384 HDHPWATGG

-413 PRYDTHVLTDHQIE
+413 PRYKTRVLADHQIE

>member
-1 MGALDDPRGPLEGEH
+1 M
-16 LVDRGVAVIAGALT
+16 DRGVAVIAGALT

-47 SLVEIAAAEARLGEL
+47 SLVEIAVAEARLGEL

-104 LAAALES
+104 LAAALET
-111 YERLREG
+111 YQRLRAG
-118 YAAGAVNTEQAE
+118 YAAGRVNTEQAE
-130 VIARALDALPT
+130 VIARALDAVPV
-141 DIPNT
+141 DIPAT

-160 QHDACDLRVLGDRV
+160 HHDACDLRVLGDRV
-174 LDVVAPAVADAHE
+174 LNVVAPAVADAHE
-187 AARLEAEERAAARR
+187 AARLEAEERAAERK

-233 ALVVHDKPALA
+233 ALVAHDKPALT
-244 STPATTV
+244 STPATTG
-251 EQEEDERPEPVK
+251 EQEEGERPEPVK

-270 GAALC
+270 GAAFC

-283 SQVPEMSTG
+283 SHVPEMSTG
-292 ATVVVTMTLETLT
+292 ATVVVTMTLETLA

-330 AGIVPVVLG
+330 AGIIPVVLD
-339 GRREVLDVGRRKR
+339 GRREVLDQGRRKR

-363 TRDKGCTAAG
+363 TRDRGCTAIG
-373 CRTAAWFCHAH
+373 CHTAAWFCHAH
-384 HDRPWATGG
+384 HDQPWATGG

-399 GRLLCPTHHRAAHD
+399 GRLLCPTHHRTAHD
-413 PRYDTHVLTDHQIE
+413 PRYDTRVLADHQIE
-427 FTLRC
+427 FTRRC

>member
-1 MGALDDPRGPLEGEH
+1 MGALGPREGQH
-16 LVDRGVAVIAGALT
+16 QVDRGVAVIAGALT

-35 SLLGLDQAATAA
+35 SLLGLDQTATAA

-62 KHRVLAHAS
+62 KHRVLAHATS
-71 QVRVEEA
+71 VRVEEA

-87 LARATRTTVRS
+87 LARATRSTVRS

-104 LAAALES
+104 LAGALET
-111 YERLREG
+111 YQRLRQG
-118 YAAGAVNTEQAE
+118 YAAGNVNTEQAE
-130 VIARALDALPT
+130 VIARALDALPV
-141 DIPNT
+141 DIPAQ
-146 VKAAAEQRLVDLAA
+146 VRAEAEQRLVELASH
-160 QHDACDLRVLGDRV
+160 HDACDLRVLGDRV

-187 AARLEAEERAAARR
+187 AARLEAEERAAARK

-220 PELHAGML
+220 PELHAGIL

-233 ALVVHDKPALA
+233 ALVVHDKPVIA
-244 STPATTV
+244 STSV
-251 EQEEDERPEPVK
+251 EEGERPQPVK

-292 ATVVVTMTLETLT
+292 ATVVVTMTLETLA

-330 AGIVPVVLG
+330 AGIIPVVLSG
-339 GRREVLDVGRRKR
+339 SREVLDVGRRKR

-363 TRDKGCTAAG
+363 TRDKGCTAVG
-373 CRTAAWFCHAH
+373 CHTAAWFCHAH
-384 HDRPWATGG
+384 HDQPWATGG

-399 GRLLCPTHHRAAHD
+399 GRLLCPTHHRTAHD
-413 PRYDTHVLTDHQIE
+413 PRYDTRVLPDHQIE

>member
-1 MGALDDPRGPLEGEH
+1 M
-16 LVDRGVAVIAGALT
+16 DRGVAVIAGALT
-30 DLDEV
+30 ELDEV
-35 SLLGLDQAATAA
+35 SLIGLDQTATAA
-47 SLVEIAAAEARLGEL
+47 SLVEIAVAEARLGEL

-104 LAAALES
+104 LATALET
-111 YERLREG
+111 YQRLREG
-118 YAAGAVNTEQAE
+118 YAAGRVNTEQAE
-130 VIARALDALPT
+130 AIARALDALPT
-141 DIPNT
+141 DIPAT
-146 VKAAAEQRLVDLAA
+146 VRAAAEQRLVELAA
-160 QHDACDLRVLGDRV
+160 HHDACDLRVLGDRV

-187 AARLEAEERAAARR
+187 AARLEAEERAAARK

-233 ALVVHDKPALA
+233 ALVVHDKPALGT
-244 STPATTV
+244 TPLV
-251 EQEEDERPEPVK
+251 GEQGEGERPEPVK
-263 AATAVEL
+263 AATGVEL
-270 GAALC
+270 GAAFC

-292 ATVVVTMTLETLT
+292 ATVVVTMTLDTLA

-339 GRREVLDVGRRKR
+339 GRREVLDQGRRRR

-363 TRDKGCTAAG
+363 TRDRGCTAAG

-384 HDRPWATGG
+384 HDHPWATGG

-413 PRYDTHVLTDHQIE
+413 PRYKTRVLADHQIE

>member
-1 MGALDDPRGPLEGEH
+1 MGALGPREGEH
-16 LVDRGVAVIAGALT
+16 QVDRGVAVIAGALT

-35 SLLGLDQAATAA
+35 SLIGLDQTATAA

-104 LAAALES
+104 LAAALET
-111 YERLREG
+111 YQRLREG
-118 YAAGAVNTEQAE
+118 YAAGRVNTEQAE

-141 DIPNT
+141 DIPAT
-146 VKAAAEQRLVDLAA
+146 VRAAAEQRLVELAA

-244 STPATTV
+244 STPATTGD
-251 EQEEDERPEPVK
+251 EEVGERPEPVK

-270 GAALC
+270 GAAFC

-305 GGLAAATLDTGDRI
+305 GGLAAATLDSGDRI

-339 GRREVLDVGRRKR
+339 GRREVLDQGRRKR

-363 TRDKGCTAAG
+363 TRDRGCTAAG
-373 CRTAAWFCHAH
+373 CHTAAWFCHAH
-384 HDRPWATGG
+384 HDQPWATGG
-393 TTDLTN
+393 STDLTN
-399 GRLLCPTHHRAAHD
+399 GRLLCTTHHRTAHD
-413 PRYDTHVLTDHQIE
+413 PRYDTRVLADHQIE